1 MSLCDLCISALVLN
15 VLLVM
20 TEALVL
26 TCLCRHQE
34 MKKTATKEDQSKE
47 KKPADP
53 PGKKEEPKGNEK
65 KDLKAKK

>member
-1 MSLCDLCISALVLN
+1 
-15 VLLVM
+15 
-20 TEALVL
+20 
-26 TCLCRHQE
+26 

-65 KDLKAKK
+65 KDLKVKK